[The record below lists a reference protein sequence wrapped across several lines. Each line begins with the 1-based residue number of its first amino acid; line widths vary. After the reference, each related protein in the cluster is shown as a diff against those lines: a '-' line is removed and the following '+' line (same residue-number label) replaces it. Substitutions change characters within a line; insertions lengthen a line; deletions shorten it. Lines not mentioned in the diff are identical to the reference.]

1 MAGRPAAVACP
12 TLALSLEYSSLRSR
26 LLVGLAYSILEKQLA
41 YSILQKQLAYSI
53 LHKQLAYSI
62 LHKQLAYSILR
73 LTSDAAIYREI
84 EDHATDVIE
93 GAAGEG
99 LVRHPRCPVAL
110 LAPARLHHIHHL
122 YSIHTVIYITA
133 R

>member
-26 LLVGLAYSILEKQLA
+26 LLVG
-41 YSILQKQLAYSI
+41 
-53 LHKQLAYSI
+53 
-62 LHKQLAYSILR
+62 LAYSILR